1 MLESEIRTEKGRV
14 YVFQGRTFLCPESSL
29 KQGAIVILVKGNERV
44 DPRGLYRF
52 VIDQY
57 GETHSVS
64 KDRLKHIAAIE
75 FEWTRKPFQTFIMEK
90 EEIRKAACQ
99 ALINEWYGGLPS
111 VPIQKQILNVISYD
125 DIDETNKIETIKE
138 LCQTLTC

>member
-1 MLESEIRTEKGRV
+1 
-14 YVFQGRTFLCPESSL
+14 
-29 KQGAIVILVKGNERV
+29 
-44 DPRGLYRF
+44 
-52 VIDQY
+52 
-57 GETHSVS
+57 
-64 KDRLKHIAAIE
+64 
-75 FEWTRKPFQTFIMEK
+75 MEK

-125 DIDETNKIETIKE
+125 DIDETNKIETIKK